1 MSHVAMAEHIC
12 PVCLNKHTHNTK
24 ILLHKRLGNIPKDK
38 RVTGYGLC
46 EEHQRLAD
54 EGYIALVEAQA
65 PEESNT
71 LKQEDALRTGRI
83 AHLKRDAFAEVFDQE
98 APDLDM
104 VFVNE
109 GVLDILDKMQGE

>member
-12 PVCLNKHTHNTK
+12 PICLTKHTYNTE
-24 ILLHKRLGNIPKDK
+24 ILLHKQLKDIPEDR

-54 EGYIALVEAQA
+54 EGYIALVEATA
-65 PEESNT
+65 PKEGNT
-71 LKQEDALRTGRI
+71 LKQEEALRTGRI
-83 AHLKRDAFAEVFDQE
+83 AHLKRDVFSEVFDQE

-104 VFVNE
+104 VFVDV
-109 GVLDILDKMQGE
+109 GVLDMLDKMQGE